1 MKQLKIQ
8 IDDVKQDCKFL
19 HWSLKE
25 ALKHNRLMKAAI
37 SQLKLGDKQPNP
49 SDKDN
54 TTFITESKQSG
65 IPQTINEILEIL
77 L

>member
-1 MKQLKIQ
+1 
-8 IDDVKQDCKFL
+8 
-19 HWSLKE
+19 
-25 ALKHNRLMKAAI
+25 MKAAI

-49 SDKDN
+49 SDKDS
-54 TTFITESKQSG
+54 TTFITESKPSG